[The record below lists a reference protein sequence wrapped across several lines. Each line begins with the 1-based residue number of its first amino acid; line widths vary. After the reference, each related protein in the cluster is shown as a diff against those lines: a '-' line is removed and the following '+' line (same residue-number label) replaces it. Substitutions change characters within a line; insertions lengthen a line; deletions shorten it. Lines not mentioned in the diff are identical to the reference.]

1 MRGFARAWRQYK
13 LGRWFLLLIILIL
26 LTLPVIQKFTPDS
39 KLVTNSLLFSF
50 TQLFMLITL
59 ASNWNL
65 TGGFTGYVD
74 FGHAVFFGLGA
85 YGTGIIMAKVGWPF
99 VPALI
104 IGAVV
109 AVLFALLIGS
119 ATLRLKGPY
128 FSISMLGTF
137 VAMREIIR
145 VLKPLTGG
153 GTGLTLPPYLNRP
166 LFYYVTLIMTIL
178 VVFFVWWL
186 IKRTEFGTT
195 LIAIRE
201 DEIGAEM
208 RGINT
213 TLHKITIFMIGA
225 FLTGI
230 VGGLWAYQNTFID
243 PDVVFFES
251 RTVELVMM
259 VMLGGLGT
267 VAGPVIGATL
277 IYWLRDV
284 LWANLLQFHLIA
296 QGIILILIVLFVP
309 EGIVGTLGDDSGT
322 SLGRLW
328 NRYFGAPAA
337 DDSTAEEVE
346 VSA

>member
-1 MRGFARAWRQYK
+1 MKGLKQIWRQYR
-13 LGRWFLLLIILIL
+13 LNRWFLFLLLVGL
-26 LTLPVIQKFTPDS
+26 FALPLPQFVAPER

-50 TQLFMLITL
+50 TQMFMLITL

-85 YGTGIIMAKVGWPF
+85 YGTGILMNKLGWPF
-99 VPALI
+99 WPAMVVGGMI
-104 IGAVV
+104 SAVF
-109 AVLFALLIGS
+109 AVLIGS

-137 VAMREIIR
+137 VAMREIVR
-145 VLKPLTGG
+145 VSKPLTGG
-153 GTGLTLPPYLNRP
+153 GEGLTLPPYLNRP
-166 LFYYVTLIMTIL
+166 LFYYITLILAILVVTLI
-178 VVFFVWWL
+178 WW
-186 IKRTEFGTT
+186 IRRTEFGAT

-213 TLHKITIFMIGA
+213 TLNKITAFWIAA
-225 FLTGI
+225 FLSGL

-259 VMLGGLGT
+259 TMLGGLGT
-267 VAGPVIGATL
+267 VAGPVIGAAV

-284 LWANLLQFHLIA
+284 VWASFFQYHLLVEGALLI
-296 QGIILILIVLFVP
+296 IIVLFVP
-309 EGIVGTLGDDSGT
+309 EGIMGALGDDSST
-322 SLGRLW
+322 SLGRIMRRW
-328 NRYFGAPAA
+328 FRESPKEGVA
-337 DDSTAEEVE
+337 
-346 VSA
+346 

>member
-1 MRGFARAWRQYK
+1 MRKLGSFWRHYH
-13 LGRWFLLLIILIL
+13 LGRWLLLVLLIFLFLLPVVQIIA
-26 LTLPVIQKFTPDS
+26 PER
-39 KLVTNSLLFSF
+39 KLVSNSLLFSF

-59 ASNWNL
+59 ANNWNL

-85 YGTGIIMAKVGWPF
+85 YGTGVMMAKIGWSF

-104 IGAVV
+104 TGAII
-109 AVLFALLIGS
+109 AALFALLIGS

-128 FSISMLGTF
+128 FSIAMLGTF
-137 VAMREIIR
+137 VAMREIVRI
-145 VLKPLTGG
+145 VKPITGG

-166 LFYYVTLIMTIL
+166 LFYYVTLIMAI
-178 VVFFVWWL
+178 VVVAFAWWL
-186 IKRTEFGTT
+186 IRRTEFGST

-201 DEIGAEM
+201 DEIGAET

-225 FLTGI
+225 VLTGI

-243 PDVVFFES
+243 PDIVFFES
-251 RTVELVMM
+251 RTVEMVMM

-267 VAGPVIGATL
+267 VAGPVIGATVL
-277 IYWLRDV
+277 YWLRDI

-296 QGIILILIVLFVP
+296 QGLILILIVLFLP
-309 EGIVGTLGDDSGT
+309 EGIVGSFDDSGT

-328 NRYFGAPAA
+328 GRTFGSPNPEKQ
-337 DDSTAEEVE
+337 TAEEAE

>member
-1 MRGFARAWRQYK
+1 MMTTIAQTWQR
-13 LGRWFLLLIILIL
+13 LNLTRWLLLVIVIVLFALPIVQR
-26 LTLPVIQKFTPDS
+26 LTLDANLIS
-39 KLVTNSLLFSF
+39 NSLLFSF
-50 TQLFMLITL
+50 TQMFMLVTL

-85 YGTGIIMAKVGWPF
+85 YGTGIMMTKVGWSF
-99 VPALI
+99 VPALF

-109 AVLFALLIGS
+109 SAVFAVLIGG

-128 FSISMLGTF
+128 FSIAMLGTF

-145 VLKPLTGG
+145 VMKPLTGG
-153 GTGLTLPPYLNRP
+153 GAGLTLPPYLNRP
-166 LFYYVTLIMTIL
+166 LFFYITMILAIL
-178 VVFFVWWL
+178 VVAFAWW
-186 IKRTEFGTT
+186 IRRTEFGAS

-201 DEIGAEM
+201 DEVGAEM

-213 TLHKITIFMIGA
+213 TLHKITIFWLAA

-243 PDVVFFES
+243 PDIVFFEE

-259 VMLGGLGT
+259 TMLGGLGT
-267 VAGPVIGATL
+267 VAGPVIGASS

-284 LWANLLQFHLIA
+284 VWANFLDYHLIV
-296 QGIILILIVLFVP
+296 QGLLLILIVLFLP
-309 EGIVGTLGDDSGT
+309 EGIMGTLGDRSST

-328 NRYFGAPAA
+328 GRYF
-337 DDSTAEEVE
+337 DTSSDTDTSKAE
-346 VSA
+346 ATP

>member
-1 MRGFARAWRQYK
+1 MNAIAQSWQRYN
-13 LGRWFLLLIILIL
+13 LTRWLLLAITVVLFA
-26 LTLPVIQKFTPDS
+26 LPVVQWATPDA

-50 TQLFMLITL
+50 TQMFMLVTL

-85 YGTGIIMAKVGWPF
+85 YGTGIMMTKVGWPF
-99 VPALI
+99 VPALFF
-104 IGAVV
+104 GAMISAIF
-109 AVLFALLIGS
+109 AVLVGG

-128 FSISMLGTF
+128 FSIAMLGTF
-137 VAMREIIR
+137 VAMREIVR
-145 VLKPLTGG
+145 VMKPLTGG
-153 GTGLTLPPYLNRP
+153 GVGLTLPPYLNRP
-166 LFYYVTLIMTIL
+166 LFFYITLILAIL
-178 VVFFVWWL
+178 VVAFAWW
-186 IKRTEFGTT
+186 IRRTEFGAS

-201 DEIGAEM
+201 DEVGAEM

-213 TLHKITIFMIGA
+213 TLHKNIIFWVAA

-243 PDVVFFES
+243 PDIVFFEE

-259 VMLGGLGT
+259 TMLGGLGT
-267 VAGPVIGATL
+267 VAGPVIGAST

-284 LWANLLQFHLIA
+284 VWANFLDYHLIV
-296 QGIILILIVLFVP
+296 QGLLLILIVLFLP
-309 EGIVGTLGDDSGT
+309 EGIMGTLGDRSST

-328 NRYFGAPAA
+328 GRFF
-337 DDSTAEEVE
+337 DSSSEKSRSKAE
-346 VSA
+346 ATP